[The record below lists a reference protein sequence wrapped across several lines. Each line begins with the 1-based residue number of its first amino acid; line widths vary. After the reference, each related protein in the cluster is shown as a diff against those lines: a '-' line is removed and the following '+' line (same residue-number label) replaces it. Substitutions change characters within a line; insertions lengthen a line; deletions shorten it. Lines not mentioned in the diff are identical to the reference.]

1 MLALALFL
9 ATSLLGTSLLAG
21 CSSKLTDP
29 GPATIEPASAA
40 TSPPPDRPPAGDV
53 LALTGRPTAAL
64 FDPTTSSLA
73 VFTPGADPQAPVTLT
88 IIGPAG
94 AARPVALPAGTTA
107 IAGDGKGAVYATT
120 RGGFVTVD
128 LATGGLAATTIDG
141 HDATDFTAVARRV
154 DGRLLVGSAAG
165 AVYVLADQTSSGQTG
180 SGQTSSG
187 QTGSDQTS
195 SGQTGS
201 DQTRVTAETTIF
213 SRVDAIVTEGETAVV
228 LDRAQTSVT
237 ALNQQGAVQ
246 QALRAGLG
254 ATTIAADPAG
264 RVLVT
269 DTRGGQLL
277 VFSVDPLIQR
287 QGYPIGESPYAI
299 ASSNTLVWVSQTAI
313 NSVAGYDLG
322 TGIPVE
328 KVRYP
333 TVRQPNSLAFD
344 EVSGTLYVVS
354 GSGDGIQVIRDAA
367 GAP

>member
-29 GPATIEPASAA
+29 GPATIEPAGAA

-73 VFTPGADPQAPVTLT
+73 VFTPGADPQAPGTLT

-165 AVYVLADQTSSGQTG
+165 AVYVLADQTSSGQTD
-180 SGQTSSG
+180 
-187 QTGSDQTS
+187 SDQTG

-322 TGIPVE
+322 SGIPVE

>member
-1 MLALALFL
+1 VPGILALALLL
-9 ATSLLGTSLLAG
+9 AASLLGTSLLAG

-29 GPATIEPASAA
+29 GPATIEPAGAA
-40 TSPPPDRPPAGDV
+40 VSPPPGRPPVGDV
-53 LALTGRPTAAL
+53 LALGGRATAAL
-64 FDPTTSSLA
+64 FDTATSSLV
-73 VFTPGADPQAPVTLT
+73 VFTPGSDPPTPGTLT
-88 IIGPAG
+88 IVGPTG
-94 AARPVALPAGTTA
+94 AARPVMLPAGATA
-107 IAGDGKGAVYATT
+107 IAGNGEGAVYATI

-128 LATGGLAATTIDG
+128 LATGRLTETAIEG
-141 HDATDFTAVARRV
+141 HGATDFTALTRRA

-165 AVYVLADQTSSGQTG
+165 AVYVLADQT
-180 SGQTSSG
+180 
-187 QTGSDQTS
+187 GSDQTGS
-195 SGQTGS
+195 IQTG
-201 DQTRVTAETTIF
+201 VIAETAIF

-228 LDRAQTSVT
+228 LDRGQTSVT
-237 ALNQQGAVQ
+237 ALNQQGTAQ

-299 ASSNTLVWVSQTAI
+299 AGSKTLVWVSQTGI

-354 GSGDGIQVIRDAA
+354 GSGDGIQVIRNAA
-367 GAP
+367 GTP

>member
-29 GPATIEPASAA
+29 GPATIEPAGAA

-73 VFTPGADPQAPVTLT
+73 VFTPGADPQAPGTLT

-165 AVYVLADQTSSGQTG
+165 AVYVLADQTSSGQTD
-180 SGQTSSG
+180 SG
-187 QTGSDQTS
+187 QTGSD
-195 SGQTGS
+195 QTGS

>member
-9 ATSLLGTSLLAG
+9 ATSLLAG

-29 GPATIEPASAA
+29 GPATIEPAGAA

-53 LALTGRPTAAL
+53 LALTGQPTAAL

-73 VFTPGADPQAPVTLT
+73 VFTPGTDPQAPGTLT

-180 SGQTSSG
+180 SD
-187 QTGSDQTS
+187 QTGSN
-195 SGQTGS
+195 
-201 DQTRVTAETTIF
+201 QTRVTAETTIF

>member
-1 MLALALFL
+1 MVLALLL
-9 ATSLLGTSLLAG
+9 GTSLLGTSLLAG

-29 GPATIEPASAA
+29 GPATIDPAGAA

-53 LALTGRPTAAL
+53 LALTGRPSAAL
-64 FDPTTSSLA
+64 FDPTTSSLV
-73 VFTPGADPQAPVTLT
+73 VFTPGADPQAPGTLT

-165 AVYVLADQTSSGQTG
+165 AVYVLADQTSSGQT
-180 SGQTSSG
+180 SSG
-187 QTGSDQTS
+187 QTGS
-195 SGQTGS
+195 G
-201 DQTRVTAETTIF
+201 QTRVTAETTIF

-322 TGIPVE
+322 SGIPVE

>member
-29 GPATIEPASAA
+29 GPATIEPAGAA

-73 VFTPGADPQAPVTLT
+73 VFTPGADPQAPGTLT

-165 AVYVLADQTSSGQTG
+165 AVYVLADQTSSGQTD
-180 SGQTSSG
+180 SGQTDSG
-187 QTGSDQTS
+187 QTDSDQT
-195 SGQTGS
+195 GS
-201 DQTRVTAETTIF
+201 NQTRVTAETTIF

-269 DTRGGQLL
+269 DTRGGQLM

>member
-1 MLALALFL
+1 MVLALLL
-9 ATSLLGTSLLAG
+9 GTSLLGTSLLAG

-29 GPATIEPASAA
+29 GPATIDPAGAA
-40 TSPPPDRPPAGDV
+40 TSPTPDRPPAGDV
-53 LALTGRPTAAL
+53 LALTGRPSAAL

-73 VFTPGADPQAPVTLT
+73 VFTPGADPQAPGTLT

-107 IAGDGKGAVYATT
+107 IAGDRKGAVYATT

-165 AVYVLADQTSSGQTG
+165 AVYVLADQTG
-180 SGQTSSG
+180 SG
-187 QTGSDQTS
+187 
-195 SGQTGS
+195 
-201 DQTRVTAETTIF
+201 QTRVTAETTIF

-322 TGIPVE
+322 SGIPVE

>member
-1 MLALALFL
+1 MVLALLL
-9 ATSLLGTSLLAG
+9 GTSLLGTSLLAG

-29 GPATIEPASAA
+29 GPATIDPAGAA

-53 LALTGRPTAAL
+53 LALTGRPSAAL

-73 VFTPGADPQAPVTLT
+73 VFTPGADPQAPGTLT

-165 AVYVLADQTSSGQTG
+165 AVYVLADQTG
-180 SGQTSSG
+180 SG
-187 QTGSDQTS
+187 
-195 SGQTGS
+195 
-201 DQTRVTAETTIF
+201 QTRVTAETTIF

-322 TGIPVE
+322 SGIPVE

>member
-1 MLALALFL
+1 VPGILALALLL
-9 ATSLLGTSLLAG
+9 AASLLGTSLLAG

-29 GPATIEPASAA
+29 GPATIEPAGAA
-40 TSPPPDRPPAGDV
+40 VSPPPGRPPVGDV
-53 LALTGRPTAAL
+53 LALGGRATAAL
-64 FDPTTSSLA
+64 FDTATSSLV
-73 VFTPGADPQAPVTLT
+73 VFTPGTDPPTPGTLT
-88 IIGPAG
+88 IVGPTG
-94 AARPVALPAGTTA
+94 AARPVMLPAGATA
-107 IAGDGKGAVYATT
+107 IAGNGEGAVYATI

-128 LATGGLAATTIDG
+128 LATSRLTETAIEG
-141 HDATDFTAVARRV
+141 HGATDFTALTRRA

-165 AVYVLADQTSSGQTG
+165 AVYVLADQT
-180 SGQTSSG
+180 
-187 QTGSDQTS
+187 GSDQTGS
-195 SGQTGS
+195 IQTG
-201 DQTRVTAETTIF
+201 VIAETAIF

-228 LDRAQTSVT
+228 LDRGQTSVT
-237 ALNQQGAVQ
+237 ALNQQGTAQ

-299 ASSNTLVWVSQTAI
+299 AGSKTLVWVSQTGI

-354 GSGDGIQVIRDAA
+354 GSGDGIQVIRNAA
-367 GAP
+367 GTP

>member
-9 ATSLLGTSLLAG
+9 ATSLLAG

-29 GPATIEPASAA
+29 GPATIEPAGAA

-73 VFTPGADPQAPVTLT
+73 VFTPGADPQAPGTLT

-141 HDATDFTAVARRV
+141 HDATDFTAIARRV

-165 AVYVLADQTSSGQTG
+165 AVYVLADQTSSGQTD
-180 SGQTSSG
+180 SG
-187 QTGSDQTS
+187 QTGSGQTG

>member
-1 MLALALFL
+1 MVLALLL
-9 ATSLLGTSLLAG
+9 GTSLLGTSLLAG

-29 GPATIEPASAA
+29 GPATIDPAGAA
-40 TSPPPDRPPAGDV
+40 TSPTPDRPPAGDV
-53 LALTGRPTAAL
+53 LALTGRPSAAL

-73 VFTPGADPQAPVTLT
+73 VFTPGADPQAPGTLT

-165 AVYVLADQTSSGQTG
+165 AVYVLADQTSSGQT
-180 SGQTSSG
+180 SSG
-187 QTGSDQTS
+187 QTGS
-195 SGQTGS
+195 G
-201 DQTRVTAETTIF
+201 QTRVTAETTIF

-322 TGIPVE
+322 SGIPVE

>member
-1 MLALALFL
+1 MVLALLL
-9 ATSLLGTSLLAG
+9 GTSLLGTSLLAG

-29 GPATIEPASAA
+29 GPATIDPAGAA

-53 LALTGRPTAAL
+53 LALTGRPSAAL
-64 FDPTTSSLA
+64 FDPTTSSLV
-73 VFTPGADPQAPVTLT
+73 VFTPGADPQAPGTLT

-165 AVYVLADQTSSGQTG
+165 AVYVLADHTS
-180 SGQTSSG
+180 
-187 QTGSDQTS
+187 
-195 SGQTGS
+195 S

>member
-1 MLALALFL
+1 MVLALLL
-9 ATSLLGTSLLAG
+9 GTSLLGTSLLAG

-29 GPATIEPASAA
+29 GPATIDPAGAA
-40 TSPPPDRPPAGDV
+40 TSPTPDRPPAGDV
-53 LALTGRPTAAL
+53 LALTGRPSAAL

-73 VFTPGADPQAPVTLT
+73 VFTPGADPQAPGTLT

-107 IAGDGKGAVYATT
+107 IAGDRKGAVYATT

-165 AVYVLADQTSSGQTG
+165 AVYVLADQTSSGQT
-180 SGQTSSG
+180 SSG
-187 QTGSDQTS
+187 QTGS
-195 SGQTGS
+195 G
-201 DQTRVTAETTIF
+201 QTRVTAETTIF

-237 ALNQQGAVQ
+237 ALNQQSAVQ

-313 NSVAGYDLG
+313 SSVAGYDLG
-322 TGIPVE
+322 SGIPVE

>member
-1 MLALALFL
+1 LALLLAAL
-9 ATSLLGTSLLAG
+9 LLGTSLLAG

-29 GPATIEPASAA
+29 GPATIEPAGAA
-40 TSPPPDRPPAGDV
+40 VSPPPGRPPVGDV
-53 LALTGRPTAAL
+53 LALGGRATAAL
-64 FDPTTSSLA
+64 FDTATSSLV
-73 VFTPGADPQAPVTLT
+73 VFTPGTDPPTPGTLT
-88 IIGPAG
+88 IVGPTG
-94 AARPVALPAGTTA
+94 AARPVMLPAGATA
-107 IAGDGKGAVYATT
+107 IAGNGEGAVYATI

-128 LATGGLAATTIDG
+128 LATGRLTETAIEG
-141 HDATDFTAVARRV
+141 HGATDFTALTRRA

-165 AVYVLADQTSSGQTG
+165 AVYVLADQT
-180 SGQTSSG
+180 
-187 QTGSDQTS
+187 GSDQTGS
-195 SGQTGS
+195 IQTG
-201 DQTRVTAETTIF
+201 VIAETAIF

-228 LDRAQTSVT
+228 LDRGQTSVT
-237 ALNQQGAVQ
+237 ALNQQGTAQ

-299 ASSNTLVWVSQTAI
+299 AGSKTLVWVSQTGI

-354 GSGDGIQVIRDAA
+354 GSGDGIQVIRNAA
-367 GAP
+367 GTP

>member
-1 MLALALFL
+1 
-9 ATSLLGTSLLAG
+9 
-21 CSSKLTDP
+21 
-29 GPATIEPASAA
+29 
-40 TSPPPDRPPAGDV
+40 V
-53 LALTGRPTAAL
+53 
-64 FDPTTSSLA
+64 
-73 VFTPGADPQAPVTLT
+73 VFTPGADPQAPGTLT

-107 IAGDGKGAVYATT
+107 IAGDRKGAVYATT

-180 SGQTSSG
+180 SG
-187 QTGSDQTS
+187 
-195 SGQTGS
+195 
-201 DQTRVTAETTIF
+201 QTRVTAETTIF

-322 TGIPVE
+322 SGIPVE

>member
-29 GPATIEPASAA
+29 GPATIEPAGAA

-73 VFTPGADPQAPVTLT
+73 MFTPGADPQAPGTLT

-165 AVYVLADQTSSGQTG
+165 AVYVLADQTSSGQT
-180 SGQTSSG
+180 
-187 QTGSDQTS
+187 D

>member
-9 ATSLLGTSLLAG
+9 AASLLPG

-29 GPATIEPASAA
+29 GPATIEPAGAA
-40 TSPPPDRPPAGDV
+40 VSPPPERPPVGDV
-53 LALTGRPTAAL
+53 LALGGQPTAAL
-64 FDPTTSSLA
+64 FDTATSSLV
-73 VFTPGADPQAPVTLT
+73 VFTPGTDPQAPGTLT
-88 IIGPAG
+88 IVGPTGAVRPVMLPAG
-94 AARPVALPAGTTA
+94 AAA
-107 IAGDGKGAVYATT
+107 IAGNGAGAVYATV

-128 LATGGLAATTIDG
+128 LATGRLTETAIDG
-141 HDATDFTAVARRV
+141 HVATDFTALARRA

-165 AVYVLADQTSSGQTG
+165 AVYVLAN
-180 SGQTSSG
+180 
-187 QTGSDQTS
+187 QTGSDQT
-195 SGQTGS
+195 G
-201 DQTRVTAETTIF
+201 VTAETTIF

-228 LDRAQTSVT
+228 LDRGQTSVT
-237 ALNQQGAVQ
+237 ALNQQGAAQ

-299 ASSNTLVWVSQTAI
+299 AGSKTLVWVSQTGI

-354 GSGDGIQVIRDAA
+354 GSGDGIQVIRNAA
-367 GAP
+367 GTQ

>member
-9 ATSLLGTSLLAG
+9 ATSLLAG

-29 GPATIEPASAA
+29 GPATIEPAGAA

-73 VFTPGADPQAPVTLT
+73 VFTPGADPQAPGTLT

-165 AVYVLADQTSSGQTG
+165 AVYVLADQTG

-187 QTGSDQTS
+187 QTG

>member
-9 ATSLLGTSLLAG
+9 ATSLLAG

-29 GPATIEPASAA
+29 GPATIEPAGAA

-53 LALTGRPTAAL
+53 LALTGQPTAAL

-73 VFTPGADPQAPVTLT
+73 VFTPGADPQAPGTLT

-165 AVYVLADQTSSGQTG
+165 AVYVLADQTSSGQT
-180 SGQTSSG
+180 
-187 QTGSDQTS
+187 D

>member
-1 MLALALFL
+1 M
-9 ATSLLGTSLLAG
+9 
-21 CSSKLTDP
+21 
-29 GPATIEPASAA
+29 
-40 TSPPPDRPPAGDV
+40 
-53 LALTGRPTAAL
+53 

-73 VFTPGADPQAPVTLT
+73 VFTPGADPQAPGTLT

-165 AVYVLADQTSSGQTG
+165 AVYVLADQTSSGQT
-180 SGQTSSG
+180 
-187 QTGSDQTS
+187 D

>member
-1 MLALALFL
+1 MPGILALALLL
-9 ATSLLGTSLLAG
+9 AASLLGTSLLAG

-29 GPATIEPASAA
+29 GPATIEPAGAA
-40 TSPPPDRPPAGDV
+40 VSPPPGRPPVGDV
-53 LALTGRPTAAL
+53 LALGGRPTAAL
-64 FDPTTSSLA
+64 FDTATSSLV
-73 VFTPGADPQAPVTLT
+73 VFTPGSDPPTPGTLT
-88 IIGPAG
+88 IVGPTG
-94 AARPVALPAGTTA
+94 AARPVMLPAGATA
-107 IAGDGKGAVYATT
+107 IAGNGEGAVYATI

-128 LATGGLAATTIDG
+128 LATGRLTETAIEG
-141 HDATDFTAVARRV
+141 HGATDFTALTRRA

-165 AVYVLADQTSSGQTG
+165 AVYVLADQT
-180 SGQTSSG
+180 
-187 QTGSDQTS
+187 GSDQTGS
-195 SGQTGS
+195 IQTG
-201 DQTRVTAETTIF
+201 VIAETAIF

-228 LDRAQTSVT
+228 LDRGQTSVT
-237 ALNQQGAVQ
+237 ALNQQGAAQ

-299 ASSNTLVWVSQTAI
+299 AGSKTLVWVSQTGI

-354 GSGDGIQVIRDAA
+354 GSGDGIQVIRNAA
-367 GAP
+367 GTP

>member
-1 MLALALFL
+1 MVLALLL
-9 ATSLLGTSLLAG
+9 GTSLLGTSLLAG

-29 GPATIEPASAA
+29 GPATIDPAGAA
-40 TSPPPDRPPAGDV
+40 TSPTPDRPPAGDV
-53 LALTGRPTAAL
+53 LALTGRPSAAL

-73 VFTPGADPQAPVTLT
+73 VFTPGADPQAPGTLT

-165 AVYVLADQTSSGQTG
+165 AVYVLADHTS
-180 SGQTSSG
+180 
-187 QTGSDQTS
+187 
-195 SGQTGS
+195 S

-322 TGIPVE
+322 SGIPVE

>member
-9 ATSLLGTSLLAG
+9 ATSLLAG

-29 GPATIEPASAA
+29 GPATIDPAGAA

-53 LALTGRPTAAL
+53 LALTGQPTAAL

-73 VFTPGADPQAPVTLT
+73 VFTPGADPQAPGTLT

-165 AVYVLADQTSSGQTG
+165 AVYVLADQT
-180 SGQTSSG
+180 
-187 QTGSDQTS
+187 GSDQT
-195 SGQTGS
+195 GS
-201 DQTRVTAETTIF
+201 NQTRVTAETTIF

>member
-1 MLALALFL
+1 MALLLAA
-9 ATSLLGTSLLAG
+9 SLLAG

-29 GPATIEPASAA
+29 GPATIEPAGAA
-40 TSPPPDRPPAGDV
+40 VSPPAGRPPVGDV
-53 LALTGRPTAAL
+53 LALGGRATAAL
-64 FDPTTSSLA
+64 FDTATSSLV
-73 VFTPGADPQAPVTLT
+73 VFTPGTDPPTPGTLT
-88 IIGPAG
+88 IVGPTG
-94 AARPVALPAGTTA
+94 AARPVMLPAGATA
-107 IAGDGKGAVYATT
+107 IAGNGEGAVYATI

-128 LATGGLAATTIDG
+128 LATGRLTETAIDG
-141 HDATDFTAVARRV
+141 HGTTDFTALTRRA

-165 AVYVLADQTSSGQTG
+165 AVYVLADQTG
-180 SGQTSSG
+180 SD
-187 QTGSDQTS
+187 QTGSDQT
-195 SGQTGS
+195 G
-201 DQTRVTAETTIF
+201 VTAETTIF

-228 LDRAQTSVT
+228 LDRGQTSVT
-237 ALNQQGAVQ
+237 ALNQQGAAQ

-299 ASSNTLVWVSQTAI
+299 AGSKTLVWVSQTGI

-354 GSGDGIQVIRDAA
+354 GSGDGIQVIRNAA
-367 GAP
+367 GTP

>member
-9 ATSLLGTSLLAG
+9 AASLLGTSLLAG

-29 GPATIEPASAA
+29 GPATIEPAGAA
-40 TSPPPDRPPAGDV
+40 ASPPPERPPVGDV
-53 LALTGRPTAAL
+53 LALGGRPTAAL
-64 FDPTTSSLA
+64 FDTATSSLV
-73 VFTPGADPQAPVTLT
+73 VFTPGTDPPTPGALT
-88 IIGPAG
+88 IVGPGGAVRPVVLPAG
-94 AARPVALPAGTTA
+94 ATA
-107 IAGDGKGAVYATT
+107 IAGDGEGAVYATI

-128 LATGGLAATTIDG
+128 LATGRLTETTIDG
-141 HDATDFTAVARRV
+141 HGATDFTALTRRA

-165 AVYVLADQTSSGQTG
+165 AVYVLADQT
-180 SGQTSSG
+180 
-187 QTGSDQTS
+187 GSDQT
-195 SGQTGS
+195 GLVQTG
-201 DQTRVTAETTIF
+201 VTAETTIF

-228 LDRAQTSVT
+228 LDRGQTSVT
-237 ALNQQGAVQ
+237 ALNQQGAAR

-299 ASSNTLVWVSQTAI
+299 AGSKTLVWVSQTGI

-354 GSGDGIQVIRDAA
+354 GSGDGIQVIRNAA
-367 GAP
+367 GTP

>member
-9 ATSLLGTSLLAG
+9 ATSLLAG

-29 GPATIEPASAA
+29 GPATIEPAGAA

-73 VFTPGADPQAPVTLT
+73 VFTPGADPQAPGTLT

-141 HDATDFTAVARRV
+141 HDATEFTAVARRV
-154 DGRLLVGSAAG
+154 DGRLFVGSAAG
-165 AVYVLADQTSSGQTG
+165 AVYVLADQTG

-187 QTGSDQTS
+187 QTG

-322 TGIPVE
+322 SGIPVE

>member
-1 MLALALFL
+1 MALLLAA
-9 ATSLLGTSLLAG
+9 SLLAG

-29 GPATIEPASAA
+29 GPATIEPAGAA
-40 TSPPPDRPPAGDV
+40 VSPPAGRPPVGDV
-53 LALTGRPTAAL
+53 LALGGRATAAL
-64 FDPTTSSLA
+64 FDTATSSLV
-73 VFTPGADPQAPVTLT
+73 VFTPGTDPPTPGTLT
-88 IIGPAG
+88 IVGPTG
-94 AARPVALPAGTTA
+94 AARPVMLPAGATA
-107 IAGDGKGAVYATT
+107 IAGNGEGAVYATI

-128 LATGGLAATTIDG
+128 LATGRLTETAIDG
-141 HDATDFTAVARRV
+141 HGTTDFTALTRRA

-165 AVYVLADQTSSGQTG
+165 AVYVLADQT
-180 SGQTSSG
+180 
-187 QTGSDQTS
+187 GSDQTGS
-195 SGQTGS
+195 IQTG
-201 DQTRVTAETTIF
+201 VIAETAIF

-228 LDRAQTSVT
+228 LDRGQTSVT
-237 ALNQQGAVQ
+237 ALNQQGAAQ

-299 ASSNTLVWVSQTAI
+299 AGSKTLVWVSQTGI

-354 GSGDGIQVIRDAA
+354 GSGDGIQVIRNAA
-367 GAP
+367 GTP

>member
-9 ATSLLGTSLLAG
+9 ATSLLAG

-29 GPATIEPASAA
+29 GPATIEPAGAA

-73 VFTPGADPQAPVTLT
+73 VFTPGADPQAPGTLT

-165 AVYVLADQTSSGQTG
+165 AVYVLADQTSSGQT
-180 SGQTSSG
+180 
-187 QTGSDQTS
+187 D

-322 TGIPVE
+322 SGIPVE

>member
-1 MLALALFL
+1 LALF
-9 ATSLLGTSLLAG
+9 LGTSLLAG

-29 GPATIEPASAA
+29 GPATIDPAGAA
-40 TSPPPDRPPAGDV
+40 TSPTPDRPPAGDV
-53 LALTGRPTAAL
+53 LALTGRPSAAL

-73 VFTPGADPQAPVTLT
+73 VFTPGADPQAPGTLT

-165 AVYVLADQTSSGQTG
+165 AVYVLADQTSSGQT
-180 SGQTSSG
+180 SSG
-187 QTGSDQTS
+187 QTGS
-195 SGQTGS
+195 G
-201 DQTRVTAETTIF
+201 QTRVTAETTIF

-322 TGIPVE
+322 SGIPVE

>member
-9 ATSLLGTSLLAG
+9 ATSLLAG

-29 GPATIEPASAA
+29 GPATIEPAGAA

-53 LALTGRPTAAL
+53 LALTGQPTAAL

-73 VFTPGADPQAPVTLT
+73 VFTPGTDPQAPGTLT

-165 AVYVLADQTSSGQTG
+165 AVYVLADQTSSGQTD
-180 SGQTSSG
+180 
-187 QTGSDQTS
+187 SDQTG

>member
-29 GPATIEPASAA
+29 GPATIEPAGAA

-73 VFTPGADPQAPVTLT
+73 VFTPGADPQAPGTLT

-180 SGQTSSG
+180 SDQTGSNQTSSG
-187 QTGSDQTS
+187 QTG

-299 ASSNTLVWVSQTAI
+299 ASSNPLVWVSQTAI

-322 TGIPVE
+322 SGIPVE

>member
-1 MLALALFL
+1 LALLL
-9 ATSLLGTSLLAG
+9 AASLLGTSLLAG

-29 GPATIEPASAA
+29 GPATIEPAGAA
-40 TSPPPDRPPAGDV
+40 VSPPPGRPPVGDV
-53 LALTGRPTAAL
+53 LALGGRATAAL
-64 FDPTTSSLA
+64 FDTATSSLV
-73 VFTPGADPQAPVTLT
+73 VFTPGTDPPTPGTLT
-88 IIGPAG
+88 IVGPTG
-94 AARPVALPAGTTA
+94 AARPVMLPAGATA
-107 IAGDGKGAVYATT
+107 IAGNGEGAVYATI

-128 LATGGLAATTIDG
+128 LATGRLTETAIEG
-141 HDATDFTAVARRV
+141 HGATDFTALTRRA

-165 AVYVLADQTSSGQTG
+165 AVYVLADQT
-180 SGQTSSG
+180 
-187 QTGSDQTS
+187 GSDQTGS
-195 SGQTGS
+195 IQTG
-201 DQTRVTAETTIF
+201 VIAETAIF

-228 LDRAQTSVT
+228 LDRGQTSVT
-237 ALNQQGAVQ
+237 ALNQQGAAQ

-299 ASSNTLVWVSQTAI
+299 AGSKTLVWVSQTGI

-354 GSGDGIQVIRDAA
+354 GSGDGIQVIRNAA
-367 GAP
+367 GTP

>member
-1 MLALALFL
+1 MPGILALALLL
-9 ATSLLGTSLLAG
+9 AASLLGTSLLAG

-29 GPATIEPASAA
+29 GPATIEPAGAA
-40 TSPPPDRPPAGDV
+40 VSPPPGRPPVGDV
-53 LALTGRPTAAL
+53 LALGGRATAAL
-64 FDPTTSSLA
+64 FDTATSSLV
-73 VFTPGADPQAPVTLT
+73 VFTPGSDPPTPGTLT
-88 IIGPAG
+88 IVGPTG
-94 AARPVALPAGTTA
+94 AARPVMLPAGATA
-107 IAGDGKGAVYATT
+107 IAGNGEGAVYATI

-128 LATGGLAATTIDG
+128 LATGRLTETAIEG
-141 HDATDFTAVARRV
+141 HGATDFTALTRRA

-165 AVYVLADQTSSGQTG
+165 AVYVLADQT
-180 SGQTSSG
+180 
-187 QTGSDQTS
+187 GSDQTGS
-195 SGQTGS
+195 IQTG
-201 DQTRVTAETTIF
+201 VIAETAIF

-228 LDRAQTSVT
+228 LDRGQTSVT
-237 ALNQQGAVQ
+237 ALNQQGTAQ

-299 ASSNTLVWVSQTAI
+299 AGSKTLVWVSQTGI

-354 GSGDGIQVIRDAA
+354 GSGDGIQVIRNAA
-367 GAP
+367 GTP

>member
-9 ATSLLGTSLLAG
+9 ATSLLAG

-29 GPATIEPASAA
+29 GPATIEPAGAA

-73 VFTPGADPQAPVTLT
+73 VFTPGADPQAPGTLT

-180 SGQTSSG
+180 S
-187 QTGSDQTS
+187 DQTS
-195 SGQTGS
+195 SG
-201 DQTRVTAETTIF
+201 QTRVTAETTIF

-322 TGIPVE
+322 SGIPVE

-354 GSGDGIQVIRDAA
+354 GSGDGIQVIRNAA